1 MFHSVSRHGTVS
13 FQAMKLIVSHRETNS
28 FMPGNK
34 KFQGSKQKVPY
45 NGSKGFKYRN
55 RENEMRKRPYQKD

>member
-13 FQAMKLIVSHRETNS
+13 F
-28 FMPGNK
+28 MPGNK
-34 KFQGSKQKVPY
+34 KFQMLKQKVPY

-55 RENEMRKRPYQKD
+55 RENEMRKCPYQKD